1 MKNMKEFQDISRA
14 FFEETGLSLT
24 PKVCLADY
32 SSFRIGGLADYFLEV
47 HGLADLAAAVKA
59 ARKFG
64 FPFYVIG
71 GGYNLLFDDAGYRG
85 LVIRNSAAGLQFR
98 PETGSLEAASGT
110 HLSELISLALKEG
123 LSGLEF
129 LAGIPGTVGGAVFG
143 NAGAFGQAIGDR
155 VVEVVVLSGDGQT
168 RVLGREELG
177 FEYRFSSLKK
187 DHKIILKTTLKV
199 EPGSRPEML
208 KKVEDYLNQRAKKH
222 PPGDVL
228 CAGSYFKNPVLP
240 GGRKIPAGQLL
251 EQAGARGMRV
261 GQAAVYPGHCN
272 FIINLGGAT
281 ARQVL
286 TLAAELKEKVWQTSG
301 IRLEE
306 EVIFVPADA
315 SML

>member
-1 MKNMKEFQDISRA
+1 MKEFQDFSQV
-14 FFEETGLSLT
+14 FFEETGLSLSS
-24 PKVCLADY
+24 KVPLADY
-32 SSFRIGGLADYFLEV
+32 SSFRIGGPADYFIEV
-47 HGLADLAAAVKA
+47 HELTELAAAVSV
-59 ARKFG
+59 ARKYNL
-64 FPFYVIG
+64 PFYVIG

-98 PETGSLEAASGT
+98 PEKGRLEAASGT
-110 HLSELISLALKEG
+110 HLSDLVGQTLKEG
-123 LSGLEF
+123 LTGLEF
-129 LAGIPGTVGGAVFG
+129 MAGIPGTVGGAVFG
-143 NAGAFGQAIGDR
+143 NAGAFGQAIGDL
-155 VVEVVVLSGDGQT
+155 VVEVTVLTREGQEQT
-168 RVLGREELG
+168 LGPEKLH
-177 FEYRFSSLKK
+177 FEYRYSSLKK
-187 DHKIILKTTLKV
+187 DHKIILKATLKV

-208 KKVEDYLNQRAKKH
+208 KKVEDYLNQRARKH
-222 PPGDVL
+222 PPGRVP

-251 EQAGARGMRV
+251 EKAGARGMRV
-261 GQAAVYPGHCN
+261 GQASVYPGHCN

>member
-1 MKNMKEFQDISRA
+1 MAEFQDFGRG
-14 FFEETGLSLT
+14 FFEETGLSLRRQV
-24 PKVCLADY
+24 PLASY
-32 SSFRIGGLADYFLEV
+32 SSFRIGGPADYFLEV
-47 HGLADLAAAVKA
+47 KGLDNLARAVKA
-59 ARKFG
+59 ARKFR

-85 LVIRNSAAGLQFR
+85 LIIRNSAAGLRFR
-98 PETGSLEAASGT
+98 PESGLLEADSGT
-110 HLSELISLALKEG
+110 HLSDLVGQTLRESLT
-123 LSGLEF
+123 GLEF

-155 VVEVVVLSGDGQT
+155 VVEVVVLSAEGREQ
-168 RVLGREELG
+168 VLGAEELYFG
-177 FEYRFSSLKK
+177 YRYSSLKK
-187 DHKIILKTTLKV
+187 DHKIVLRAALKV
-199 EPGSRPEML
+199 ETGSRPEML
-208 KKVEDYLNQRAKKH
+208 KRVEDYLNQRARKH
-222 PPGDVL
+222 PPGETP

-281 ARQVL
+281 AGQVL
-286 TLAAELKEKVWQTSG
+286 TLAEELKEKVWRTSG
-301 IRLEE
+301 IKLEE
-306 EVIFVPADA
+306 EVIFVPEDA

>member
-1 MKNMKEFQDISRA
+1 MKEFQDFSRA
-14 FFEETGLSLT
+14 FFEETGLFPAS
-24 PKVCLADY
+24 KVPLADY
-32 SSFRIGGLADYFLEV
+32 SSFRIGGPADYFLEV
-47 HGLADLAAAVKA
+47 RGLSDLALAVKA
-59 ARKFG
+59 ARKFR

-85 LVIRNSAAGLQFR
+85 LVIRNAAAGLQFR
-98 PETGSLEAASGT
+98 PEKESLEAASGT
-110 HLSELISLALKEG
+110 RLSDLVSLALKEG
-123 LSGLEF
+123 LAGLEF

-155 VVEVVVLSGDGQT
+155 VADVTVLSGEGQEQA
-168 RVLGREELG
+168 LGLEALHFG
-177 FEYRFSSLKK
+177 YRYSSLKK
-187 DHKIILKTTLKV
+187 DHKIILKATLKV

-208 KKVEDYLNQRAKKH
+208 KKVEDYLNQRTRKH
-222 PPGDVL
+222 PPREVP

-261 GQAAVYPGHCN
+261 GQATVYPGHCN

-286 TLAAELKEKVWQTSG
+286 TLAAELKEKVWQSSG

>member
-1 MKNMKEFQDISRA
+1 MKEFQDFGRI
-14 FFEETGLSLT
+14 FLEETGLSLT
-24 PKVCLADY
+24 PKVSLADY
-32 SSFRIGGLADYFLEV
+32 SSFRIGGLADYFIEV
-47 HGLADLAAAVKA
+47 HGLEELAAAVKT
-59 ARKFG
+59 ARKFR

-85 LVIRNSAAGLQFR
+85 LVIRNSAVGLQVR
-98 PETGSLEAASGT
+98 PEQGYLEVASGT
-110 HLSELISLALKEG
+110 RLADLIGQTLKEG

-155 VVEVVVLSGDGQT
+155 VVEVTVLSADGQAQ
-168 RVLGREELG
+168 VLSQEELD
-177 FEYRFSSLKK
+177 FEYRYSSLKK
-187 DHKIILKTTLKV
+187 DHKVILKATLKV
-199 EPGSRPEML
+199 EPGSRLEML
-208 KKVEDYLNQRAKKH
+208 KKVEDYLNQRARKH
-222 PPGDVL
+222 PPGDVF

-261 GQAAVYPGHCN
+261 GQASVYPGHCN

-281 ARQVL
+281 AGQVL
-286 TLAAELKEKVWQTSG
+286 TLAAELKERVWQTSG

>member
-1 MKNMKEFQDISRA
+1 MKEFQDFSRA

-24 PKVCLADY
+24 SRVSLANY
-32 SSFRIGGLADYFLEV
+32 SSFRIGGPADYFLEV
-47 HGLADLAAAVKA
+47 RGLSDLALAVKA
-59 ARKFG
+59 ARKFR

-110 HLSELISLALKEG
+110 SLSDLVGLTLKES
-123 LSGLEF
+123 LVGLEF

-155 VVEVVVLSGDGQT
+155 VAEVTVLSEEGQERT
-168 RVLGREELG
+168 LGPEELHFG
-177 FEYRFSSLKK
+177 YRYSSLKK
-187 DHKIILKTTLKV
+187 DHKILLKATLKV

-208 KKVEDYLNQRAKKH
+208 KKVEDYLNQRARKH
-222 PPGDVL
+222 PPGEVP

-261 GQAAVYPGHCN
+261 GQAAVYQGHCN

>member
-1 MKNMKEFQDISRA
+1 MKNMKEFQGFSRA
-14 FFEETGLSLT
+14 FFEETGLSLISMV
-24 PKVCLADY
+24 PLAHY
-32 SSFRIGGLADYFLEV
+32 SSFGIGGPADYFLEV

-59 ARKFG
+59 ARKFR

-98 PETGSLEAASGT
+98 TETGSVEAASGT

-155 VVEVVVLSGDGQT
+155 VIEVTVLSSDGQEQA
-168 RVLGREELG
+168 LGPEDLNFG
-177 FEYRFSSLKK
+177 YRYSSLKK
-187 DHKIILKTTLKV
+187 DHKIIMKALLKV
-199 EPGSRPEML
+199 EPGSRPEIL
-208 KKVEDYLNQRAKKH
+208 KRVEDYLDQRVRKH
-222 PPGDVL
+222 PPGQTP

>member
-1 MKNMKEFQDISRA
+1 MKNMKEFQDFSRH
-14 FFEETGLSLT
+14 FFEETGLSLSRR
-24 PKVCLADY
+24 VSLADY
-32 SSFRIGGLADYFLEV
+32 SSFRIGGPADYFLEV
-47 HGLADLAAAVKA
+47 RGLADLSRAVQA
-59 ARKFG
+59 ARKFKC
-64 FPFYVIG
+64 PFYVIG

-85 LVIRNSAAGLQFR
+85 LIIRNSAAGLRFR
-98 PETGSLEAASGT
+98 PDRGCLEADSGT
-110 HLSELISLALKEG
+110 HLSDLIGQALKDG
-123 LSGLEF
+123 LTGLEF

-155 VVEVVVLSGDGQT
+155 VVEVTVLSDGGQEQS
-168 RVLGREELG
+168 LGPEKLN
-177 FEYRFSSLKK
+177 FEYRLSSLKTE
-187 DHKIILKTTLKV
+187 HKIILRAALKV
-199 EPGSRPEML
+199 EPGSRAEML
-208 KKVEDYLNQRAKKH
+208 KRVEDYLNQRARKH
-222 PPGDVL
+222 PPGETP
-228 CAGSYFKNPVLP
+228 CAGSYFKNPILP

-301 IRLEE
+301 LRLEE
-306 EVIFVPADA
+306 EVIFVPEDA

>member
-1 MKNMKEFQDISRA
+1 MKEFQDFSQV
-14 FFEETGLSLT
+14 FFEETGLSLSSRV
-24 PKVCLADY
+24 PLADY
-32 SSFRIGGLADYFLEV
+32 SSFRIGGPADYFIEV
-47 HGLADLAAAVKA
+47 HDLTELAAAVKA
-59 ARKFG
+59 ARKYN

-85 LVIRNSAAGLQFR
+85 LVIRNSASGLQFR
-98 PETGSLEAASGT
+98 PEEGSLEVASGT
-110 HLSELISLALKEG
+110 HLSELVGQTIQEG
-123 LSGLEF
+123 LAGLEF

-155 VVEVVVLSGDGQT
+155 VLAVTVLYGEGQEQT
-168 RVLGREELG
+168 LCPEELH
-177 FEYRFSSLKK
+177 FEYRYSSLKK
-187 DHKIILKTTLKV
+187 DHKIILRATLKV

-208 KKVEDYLNQRAKKH
+208 KKVEDYLNQRARKH
-222 PPGDVL
+222 PPGQVP

-240 GGRKIPAGQLL
+240 GGCKIPAGQLL

-261 GQAAVYPGHCN
+261 GQASVYPGHCN

-286 TLAAELKEKVWQTSG
+286 TLAAELKEKVWQTTG